1 MPKPS
6 AWNGVH
12 GPCPPNM
19 KKLEIYNDD
28 APAKKPLFLPKSQPA
43 SIAKKV
49 KGSAE
54 GTACIGILNIAAPP
68 IKPNIKSHSLSFKT
82 CNCFCKACKA
92 VFCFEFNS
100 SFGSAFNSFFFFFLS
115 NNCSSILIYLFDI
128 YAVIH
133 FNFNNG
139 R

>member
-6 AWNGVH
+6 AWKGVQS
-12 GPCPPNM
+12 PWPPNM
-19 KKLEIYNDD
+19 KKFEMYKDE

-68 IKPNIKSHSLSFKT
+68 IKPNIKSHSLRFNS
-82 CNCFCKACKA
+82 CNCFCRACKA
-92 VFCFEFNS
+92 ILCSGISPSFASVFAS
-100 SFGSAFNSFFFFFLS
+100 FFFFLS
-115 NNCSSILIYLFDI
+115 NNRSSILSKLIL
-128 YAVIH
+128 
-133 FNFNNG
+133 
-139 R
+139 